1 MDEVEGMFYVLADE
15 FLLYELQC
23 INGIFRL
30 TIETDKIIQGD
41 DLKKVLEEAIKYRD
55 ENL

>member
-1 MDEVEGMFYVLADE
+1 MDELEGMFYVLADE
-15 FLLYELQC
+15 FSFYQLHFQK
-23 INGIFRL
+23 GDFRL
-30 TIETDKIIQGD
+30 IIEADKTFEGD